1 MVLLP
6 KRLFFSLNNSK
17 GLAPFV
23 SKVKQG
29 MAGGA
34 IVRHSFYVPNF
45 GLDLVIYPDANTIR
59 YSRAVLGS
67 YYSKSVPASVKD
79 RFAILKGPRCCFSLD
94 EVEVSY
100 LDPSG

>member
-6 KRLFFSLNNSK
+6 KRLFFSLNNGE

-29 MAGGA
+29 MAGRT
-34 IVRHSFYVPNF
+34 IVRHSFYGPNF
-45 GLDLVIYPDANTIR
+45 GQDLVIYPDANTIR

-79 RFAILKGPRCCFSLD
+79 RFAILKGPGCCFSPD
-94 EVEVSY
+94 EVQVSY